1 MSADFDFNIVDQTLE
16 DIGMGGDGLDD
27 LSIVEPI
34 SKEPIK
40 EPTKKDEPIVQPI
53 SKTDDLETIDDE
65 DKDESDNATKNT
77 STSNDDN
84 QFKVLAEEFF
94 NIGILKKQE
103 DENGNIVEPELPETP
118 EEFKELWETQ
128 AQDRAASYLESY
140 LSKFGEDRREL
151 FDAIFEKGVD
161 PKEYIPIYNKVQDW
175 SNTNIEDETNQE
187 KVVREYYKRLEWE
200 DADINDQIENLK
212 DTVKLEGFA
221 KKFLNKIVE
230 EDKQELRNQEQENE
244 RKILA
249 EKRVDVEQKQNFTK
263 ILQEAV
269 KTKELEGFP
278 VTEKIAQ
285 ETFDFIYNKK
295 WKTQNGEQLTDLD
308 KFILE
313 SKNPQNHKTRV
324 LLGLLAKNNFDLS
337 KIKKVAV
344 SKESNELF
352 SKLTTKNKT
361 VSKSGSDSNKA
372 WLDL

>member
-16 DIGMGGDGLDD
+16 DIGMGEDGLND

-40 EPTKKDEPIVQPI
+40 EPIKKDEPVVQPI
-53 SKTDDLETIDDE
+53 SKTDDLETIDD
-65 DKDESDNATKNT
+65 SNT
-77 STSNDDN
+77 SDDDDTKSKPSSNDDN

-103 DENGNIVEPELPETP
+103 DENGNIVEPELPSTP
-118 EEFKELWETQ
+118 EEFKELWESQ

-161 PKEYIPIYNKVQDW
+161 PKEYIPVYNKVQDW

-187 KVVREYYKRLEWE
+187 KVVREYYKRIKWE
-200 DADINDQIENLK
+200 DADINDQIEYLK
-212 DTVKLEGFA
+212 DTVKLEDFS
-221 KKFLNKIVE
+221 KKFLNKIIE

-249 EKRVDVEQKQNFTK
+249 EKRLDAEQKQNFTK
-263 ILQEAV
+263 ILQEAI

-285 ETFDFIYNKK
+285 ETFDFIYTKK
-295 WKTQNGEQLTDLD
+295 WKTQSGEQLTDLD

-337 KIKKVAV
+337 KVKKVAV

-361 VSKSGSDSNKA
+361 VSKSGSDSTKA